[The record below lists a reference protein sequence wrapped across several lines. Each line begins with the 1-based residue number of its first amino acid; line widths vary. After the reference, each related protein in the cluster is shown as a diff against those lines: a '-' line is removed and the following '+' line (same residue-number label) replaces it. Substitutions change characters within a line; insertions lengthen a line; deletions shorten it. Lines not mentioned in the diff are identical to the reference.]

1 MATTTRYVTDE
12 ELLQVPRDGQ
22 KYERVDGELRVNP
35 AGFRHGAVI
44 LRLAIRLG
52 AFVAERKLGHMADSS
67 TGFRWAGRK
76 SDRPDNVRVPDLSFV
91 AAGRFPDEREPLGF
105 PALAPDLAVEV
116 LSPGDRYGDVLE
128 KVGEYLDNGTR
139 LVWVIDPGKRT
150 AVVYR
155 SLTDVRVI
163 GEADMLEGQ
172 DVVPGFACPLKDVL
186 G

>member
-1 MATTTRYVTDE
+1 MATSTRYVTDE

-76 SDRPDNVRVPDLSFV
+76 GDRPDNVRVPDLSFV

-105 PALAPDLAVEV
+105 QHWRPTW
-116 LSPGDRYGDVLE
+116 LSRCSRRATGMATCSRRSAS
-128 KVGEYLDNGTR
+128 TST
-139 LVWVIDPGKRT
+139 T
-150 AVVYR
+150 AR
-155 SLTDVRVI
+155 ASC
-163 GEADMLEGQ
+163 G
-172 DVVPGFACPLKDVL
+172 
-186 G
+186 